1 MTSRIFGS
9 VEASPDDVARALPG
23 DDLVVRADVVMDRA
37 FDLPAPPEDVWPW
50 FVQLGK
56 KRAGW
61 YLPRRVERL
70 MPRSR
75 RALRRIEPALQV
87 LRVGSVIPDWGGR
100 DETFEVAAVEPPH
113 ALVLTTQRGRTF
125 GSWAI
130 VLTAYDAPSGPAT
143 HVQLRLRLTPVK
155 HRRLAGTLGELL
167 DASTVAGLAA
177 GLRERVGVRAVPGW
191 APASE
196 RPSYDD
202 VRELAVDGERFR
214 VARRSGESCTYDYT
228 WLTGPND
235 GYGFTTSM
243 NVEHTMTDAEHEQTL
258 RDFLSGIDPATGY
271 LAE

>member
-1 MTSRIFGS
+1 VFES
-9 VEASPDDVARALPG
+9 VAASPEDVARALPG
-23 DDLVVRADVVMDRA
+23 DDLVPRPDVVMDRA
-37 FDLPAPPEDVWPW
+37 FDLPARAEDVWPW

-56 KRAGW
+56 RRAGW
-61 YLPRRVERL
+61 YLPRRIERVV
-70 MPRSR
+70 PRSR
-75 RALRRIEPALQV
+75 RALRRIDPALQV

-100 DETFEVAAVEPPH
+100 DETFEVAAIDPPH

-125 GSWAI
+125 GSWSI
-130 VLTAYDAPSGPAT
+130 VLTGYDAPAGPAT
-143 HVQLRLRLTPVK
+143 HVHLRLRLTPVR
-155 HRRLAGTLGELL
+155 HRRLAGTLGGLL

-177 GLRERVGVRAVPGW
+177 GLQERLADVAVPGW

-202 VRELAVDGERFR
+202 VRELTVDGERFR
-214 VARRSGESCTYDYT
+214 VGRRSGEPCTYDYT

-243 NVEHTMTDAEHEQTL
+243 SLEHAMSDAEHEQTL

-271 LAE
+271 LGD